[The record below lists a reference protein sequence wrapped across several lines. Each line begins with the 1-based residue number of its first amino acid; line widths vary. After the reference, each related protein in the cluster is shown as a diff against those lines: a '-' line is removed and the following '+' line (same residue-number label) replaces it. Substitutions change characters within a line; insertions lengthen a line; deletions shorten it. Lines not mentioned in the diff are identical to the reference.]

1 MLKDKIEK
9 APNRPGVYLLKDKK
23 GKIVYIGKARNL
35 KDRLHA
41 YTTTQEDPRK
51 TSLINRATD
60 LDFIVTNS
68 EVEALILEE
77 NLIKI
82 NKPKFNVRLKD
93 DKKFPYLK
101 ITVQEKYPRIFPTR
115 NLRKDG
121 SILFGP
127 FTSAKALR
135 RAIKGVKRIF
145 RIRTCNRKLPSPLPL
160 SPCLN
165 FLMNRCL
172 GPCQGTVSEDIYRER
187 VNNVIAF
194 LQGRED
200 KICSELEKRMFAA
213 SANED
218 FEKAAIIRDQL
229 MALREIMRNQPT
241 IFSDRLARDIFGIA
255 KTDTLAFATRFKVR
269 EGKLVGKEEYPLTLS
284 KGTKDGE
291 ILESLLRSIYT
302 HTFDLPDEVILP
314 VELET
319 EMVLP
324 LIQWFKEKQ
333 NKSVKIY
340 CPKRGAKI
348 RLLNLANS
356 NAEVGLAEIVP
367 VPKIHQANL
376 DLQRILGLEKPPR
389 IIEGVDI
396 SNISGKSA
404 TGSIVVFHDYYPY
417 KPDYR
422 LFKIKTVTGPNDYA
436 MTEEVLSRRVRRQIK
451 ENKPLADLVLI
462 DGGKGQLS
470 AAIRAYN
477 NAIGATRNADV
488 LGFQRS
494 TGTDIRRVQQLKE
507 AKPQSLELSG
517 VRNEVLSIK
526 LPVFLAFAKR
536 TDTLYFEDGQEI
548 SIPATS
554 PALKLLKR
562 IRDEAHRFAITYHKK
577 LRGKTLFASE
587 LDDLRGIGEK
597 RKIALIRYFGS
608 LAKLKLATVDEIAKV
623 KLIGKSFAEK
633 IYEYLHEK

>member
-1 MLKDKIEK
+1 MMLKDKIEK
-9 APNRPGVYLLKDKK
+9 APERPGVYLLKDKK

-35 KDRLHA
+35 KDRLRA

-115 NLRKDG
+115 NLRSDG

-135 RAIKGVKRIF
+135 KALRGVKRIF
-145 RIRTCNRKLPSPLPL
+145 QIRTCNKKLPNPSPLR
-160 SPCLN
+160 PCLN

-172 GPCQGTVSEDIYRER
+172 GPCQGTVPEEIYRER

-194 LQGRED
+194 LQGKEN
-200 KICSELEKRMFAA
+200 KLCNELEKQMFEA

-218 FEKAAIIRDQL
+218 FEKAAILRDQL
-229 MALREIMRNQPT
+229 MALREIMRNQPSF
-241 IFSDRLARDIFGIA
+241 FSDRVARDIFGIA

-269 EGKLVGKEEYPLTLS
+269 EGKLVGKEEYPLTLA
-284 KGTKDGE
+284 KGTKDSE
-291 ILESLLRSIYT
+291 ILESLARSIYT

-314 VELET
+314 VELE
-319 EMVLP
+319 EEVAEP
-324 LIQWFKEKQ
+324 LIQWFKAQ
-333 NKSVKIY
+333 RDRSVKIY
-340 CPKRGAKI
+340 RPQRGAKL

-376 DLQRILGLEKPPR
+376 DLQHFLGLPKPPR

-436 MTEEVLSRRVRRQIK
+436 MMEEVLSRRVKRQIK

-470 AAIRAYN
+470 TAIRAYQKT
-477 NAIGATRNADV
+477 I
-488 LGFQRS
+488 S
-494 TGTDIRRVQQLKE
+494 E
-507 AKPQSLELSG
+507 SG
-517 VRNEVLSIK
+517 NPIPM
-526 LPVFLAFAKR
+526 PVMLAFAKR
-536 TDTLYFEDGQEI
+536 TDTLYFEDGRAI
-548 SIPATS
+548 SIPASS

-577 LRGKTLFASE
+577 LRGKTLFLSE
-587 LDDLRGIGEK
+587 LDGLVGIGEK
-597 RKIALIRYFGS
+597 RKVALIRYFGS
-608 LAKLKLATVDEIAKV
+608 LEKLKLATVDEIAKV
-623 KLIGKSFAEK
+623 KLIGKSLAEK
-633 IYEYLHEK
+633 IYEYLHET

>member
-1 MLKDKIEK
+1 MMLKDKILPNRVSSMKGRFDE
-9 APNRPGVYLLKDKK
+9 APERPGVYLLKDQRD
-23 GKIVYIGKARNL
+23 KIVYVGKARNL
-35 KDRLHA
+35 KDRLRA

-51 TSLINRATD
+51 ASLISRATNVD
-60 LDFIVTNS
+60 YIVTNS
-68 EVEALILEE
+68 EVEALVLEE
-77 NLIKI
+77 NLIKL

-127 FTSAKALR
+127 YTSAKALR

-145 RIRTCNRKLPSPLPL
+145 QIRTCNKRLPCPIPLR
-160 SPCLN
+160 PCLN
-165 FLMNRCL
+165 FPMNRCL
-172 GPCQGTVSEDIYRER
+172 GPCRGIVSEELYRER

-194 LQGRED
+194 LSGKSD
-200 KICSELEKRMFAA
+200 KISSELEKRMFGA

-229 MALREIMRNQPT
+229 MALREIMRNQPAV
-241 IFSDRLARDIFGIA
+241 FSDKKARDIFGLA
-255 KTDTLAFATRFKVR
+255 RTKTLAFATRFKVR
-269 EGKLVGKEEYPLTLS
+269 EGKLSGKEEYPLILTR
-284 KGTKDGE
+284 GTKDSE

-302 HTFDLPDEVILP
+302 HTFDLADEVILP
-314 VELET
+314 VELDSE
-319 EMVLP
+319 VIQP
-324 LIQWFKEKQ
+324 LIKWFKEKRDRT
-333 NKSVKIY
+333 VKIY
-340 CPKRGAKI
+340 QPKRGEKI

-356 NAEVGLAEIVP
+356 NADVGLAEIVP

-376 DLQRILGLEKPPR
+376 DLQYFLGLDKPPR

-422 LFKIKTVTGPNDYA
+422 LFKIKTVAGPNDYA
-436 MTEEVLSRRVRRQIK
+436 MMEEVLSRRVKRQIK
-451 ENKPLADLVLI
+451 ENRLLADLVLI

-470 AAIRAYN
+470 TAIRAYN
-477 NAIGATRNADV
+477 DAI
-488 LGFQRS
+488 RS
-494 TGTDIRRVQQLKE
+494 TQDAG
-507 AKPQSLELSG
+507 PQSSELSG
-517 VRNEVLSIK
+517 VKREASNVK
-526 LPVFLAFAKR
+526 PPAFLAFAKR
-536 TDTLYFEDGQEI
+536 TDTLYYEDGREI
-548 SIPATS
+548 SIPAS
-554 PALKLLKR
+554 SSALKLLKR

-577 LRGKTLFASE
+577 LRGKTLFVSE
-587 LDDLRGIGEK
+587 LDELRGIGEK

-608 LAKLKLATVDEIAKV
+608 LEKLKLATVQEIAKV

-633 IYEYLHEK
+633 IYEYLHG